1 MHEFFQ
7 QLEQL
12 RSVHRRVSLAT
23 LVNTVGTSPRKEGAK
38 MWVGEGGEIFGAVTI
53 GGCVDAYVIEQAE
66 TVLATQVP
74 RLIELPLGD
83 EDAWELGLSCA
94 GTIEV
99 FIEPLSAAHSPPFD
113 LYAAL
118 KLHLDKGGSGALMT
132 RLDGTTIG
140 AKLLLLDNGHRRG
153 SLGDATLDQA
163 VCTAVLPDL
172 AQGLSYT
179 RSFALGATVS
189 AQGAAR
195 SPRLRR
201 RRGHSLTCPLPH
213 TTVRVFVEVQ
223 TPPATLI
230 IVGASHMAM
239 LLVQLARPIG
249 FHTVVVDSRPRLA
262 TPERFPATDTLLVGI
277 PSEIVK
283 TLPLSAC
290 TAVILVAHDYKYDLP
305 ILRHV
310 LSSAAGDI
318 GVLGS
323 RRRGEGLRQFLREEG
338 VPEEALR
345 RIRVPIG
352 LDLGGR
358 SAPEIALAILA
369 EVVATR
375 YGGSHLPLSQQ
386 RQDRG

>member
-1 MHEFFQ
+1 
-7 QLEQL
+7 
-12 RSVHRRVSLAT
+12 
-23 LVNTVGTSPRKEGAK
+23 

-66 TVLATQVP
+66 VTLATQVP

-83 EDAWELGLSCA
+83 EEAWELGLSCA

-99 FIEPLSAAHSPPFD
+99 FLEPLSAEPSQLFD
-113 LYAAL
+113 LYTAL
-118 KLHLDKGGSGALMT
+118 KLHLDSGAAGALIT
-132 RLDGTTIG
+132 CLDGTTIG
-140 AKLLLLDNGHRRG
+140 AKLLLLDNGHTLG
-153 SLGDATLDQA
+153 SLGDAALEQA
-163 VCTAVLPDL
+163 VCTVVLPDL
-172 AQGLSYT
+172 AQSLSRT
-179 RSFALGATVS
+179 LSFAPA
-189 AQGAAR
+189 
-195 SPRLRR
+195 
-201 RRGHSLTCPLPH
+201 H
-213 TTVRVFVEVQ
+213 TTARVFVEVY

-239 LLVQLARPIG
+239 SLVQLARPIG
-249 FHTVVVDSRPRLA
+249 FHTIVVDSRPRFA

-277 PSEIVK
+277 PSEIVQ
-283 TLPLSAC
+283 TLPLSSS

-305 ILRHV
+305 ILRQV
-310 LSSAAGDI
+310 LSSSVGYI

-323 RRRGEGLRQFLREEG
+323 RRRGEGLLKFLREDG
-338 VPEEALR
+338 VPDEALR

>member
-12 RSVHRRVSLAT
+12 RSLHQRVALAT
-23 LVNTVGTSPRKEGAK
+23 LVNTIGTSPRKEGAK

-66 TVLATQVP
+66 VTLATQVP

-83 EDAWELGLSCA
+83 EEAWELGLSCA

-99 FIEPLSAAHSPPFD
+99 FLEPFSAEHSQLFD
-113 LYAAL
+113 LYTAL
-118 KLHLDKGGSGALMT
+118 QLHLDSGAAGALIT
-132 RLDGTTIG
+132 CLDGPTIG
-140 AKLLLLDNGHRRG
+140 TKLLLLDNGYTLG
-153 SLGDATLDQA
+153 SLGDTTLEEA

-172 AQGLSYT
+172 AQGLSRT
-179 RSFALGATVS
+179 LSFTLS
-189 AQGAAR
+189 
-195 SPRLRR
+195 
-201 RRGHSLTCPLPH
+201 H
-213 TTVRVFVEVQ
+213 TTARVFVEVH

-239 LLVQLARPIG
+239 LLVQLARPLG
-249 FHTVVVDSRPRLA
+249 FHTIVVDSRPRFA
-262 TPERFPATDTLLVGI
+262 TPERFPETDTLLVGI

-283 TLPLSAC
+283 TLPLYSS

-310 LSSAAGDI
+310 LSSSVGYI

-323 RRRGEGLRQFLREEG
+323 RRRGEGLLKFLHEDG
-338 VPEEALR
+338 VPDEALR

-358 SAPEIALAILA
+358 SASEIALAILA

>member
-12 RSVHRRVSLAT
+12 RSVNRRVSLAT
-23 LVNTVGTSPRKEGAK
+23 LVNTIGTSPRKEGAK

-53 GGCVDAYVIEQAE
+53 GGCVDAHVIEQAE
-66 TVLATQVP
+66 AMLATQVP

-83 EDAWELGLSCA
+83 EEAWELGLSCA

-99 FIEPLSAAHSPPFD
+99 FLEPLSAEHSQLFD
-113 LYAAL
+113 LYTAL
-118 KLHLDKGGSGALMT
+118 KSHLDRGGSGALMT
-132 RLDGTTIG
+132 CLDGATMG
-140 AKLLLLDNGHRRG
+140 AKLLLLDDGYTLG
-153 SLGDATLDQA
+153 SLGDATLEQA

-172 AQGLSYT
+172 ARGLSRT
-179 RSFALGATVS
+179 LSFALGATVS
-189 AQGAAR
+189 AQGAAL
-195 SPRLRR
+195 S
-201 RRGHSLTCPLPH
+201 H
-213 TTVRVFVEVQ
+213 TTARVFVEVH

-249 FHTVVVDSRPRLA
+249 FHTIVVDSRPRFA

-283 TLPLSAC
+283 TLSLSSS

-310 LSSAAGDI
+310 LSSPVGYI

-323 RRRGEGLRQFLREEG
+323 RRRGEGLRQFLREDG

>member
-12 RSVHRRVSLAT
+12 RHLNRRVSLAT

-38 MWVGEGGEIFGAVTI
+38 MWVGEGGDILGSVTI

-66 TVLATQVP
+66 AVLADQVP

-99 FIEPLSAAHSPPFD
+99 FIEPLSAAHSQPFD
-113 LYAAL
+113 LYTAL
-118 KLHLDKGGSGALMT
+118 KSHLDGGAAGALLT
-132 RLDGTTIG
+132 CLDGATMG
-140 AKLLLLDNGHRRG
+140 AKLLLLDDGTTLG
-153 SLGDATLDQA
+153 SLGDPALDQEA
-163 VCTAVLPDL
+163 CKAALSHM
-172 AQGLSYT
+172 AQGLSRT
-179 RSFALGATVS
+179 L
-189 AQGAAR
+189 
-195 SPRLRR
+195 
-201 RRGHSLTCPLPH
+201 SLALPH
-213 TTVRVFVEVQ
+213 TTARVFVEVH

-230 IVGASHMAM
+230 IVGASHVAM
-239 LLVQLARPIG
+239 LLVQLARPVG
-249 FHTVVVDSRPRLA
+249 FHTIVVDSRPRFA

-283 TLPLSAC
+283 TLPLSPV

-310 LSSAAGDI
+310 LSSPVGYI

-323 RRRGEGLRQFLREEG
+323 RRRGEGLLKFLREDG

-369 EVVATR
+369 EVVSAR

-386 RQDRG
+386 RQDAE

>member
-12 RSVHRRVSLAT
+12 RSVNRPLSLAT

-66 TVLATQVP
+66 AMLATQVP

-83 EDAWELGLSCA
+83 EEAWELGLSCA

-99 FIEPLSAAHSPPFD
+99 FLEPLSAEHSQLFD
-113 LYAAL
+113 LYTAL
-118 KLHLDKGGSGALMT
+118 KSHLDRGGSGALMT
-132 RLDGTTIG
+132 CLDGATMG
-140 AKLLLLDNGHRRG
+140 AKLLLLDNGHALG
-153 SLGDATLDQA
+153 SLGDATLEQA

-172 AQGLSYT
+172 AQGLSRT
-179 RSFALGATVS
+179 LSFA
-189 AQGAAR
+189 
-195 SPRLRR
+195 
-201 RRGHSLTCPLPH
+201 LPH
-213 TTVRVFVEVQ
+213 TTVRVFVEVH

-249 FHTVVVDSRPRLA
+249 FHTIVVDSRPRFA

-283 TLPLSAC
+283 TLPLSSS

-310 LSSAAGDI
+310 LSSPVGYI

-323 RRRGEGLRQFLREEG
+323 RRRGEGLRQFLREDG

-386 RQDRG
+386 RQDRE

>member
-1 MHEFFQ
+1 
-7 QLEQL
+7 
-12 RSVHRRVSLAT
+12 
-23 LVNTVGTSPRKEGAK
+23 

-74 RLIELPLGD
+74 SLIELPLGD

-99 FIEPLSAAHSPPFD
+99 FIEPLNAVHSPPFD

-132 RLDGTTIG
+132 CLDGTTIG
-140 AKLLLLDNGHRRG
+140 AKLLLLDNGHTRG

-172 AQGLSYT
+172 AQGLSRT

-189 AQGAAR
+189 APVRAERTQGQAAL
-195 SPRLRR
+195 S
-201 RRGHSLTCPLPH
+201 H
-213 TTVRVFVEVQ
+213 TTVRVFVEVL

-262 TPERFPATDTLLVGI
+262 TPERFPATDTLLVGM
-277 PSEIVK
+277 PSEIVQ
-283 TLPLSAC
+283 TLPLSAS

-310 LSSAAGDI
+310 LSSAVGYI

-323 RRRGEGLRQFLREEG
+323 RRRGEGLRQFLREDG

>member
-12 RSVHRRVSLAT
+12 CNVKRCVALAT

-38 MWVGEGGEIFGAVTI
+38 MWVGEDGDILGAVTI

-66 TVLATQVP
+66 AVLATQMP

-99 FIEPLSAAHSPPFD
+99 FIEPFGAGPSQPFD
-113 LYAAL
+113 LYTAL
-118 KLHLDKGGSGALMT
+118 KSHLDSGASGALLT
-132 RLDGTTIG
+132 CLDGATLG
-140 AKLLLLDNGHRRG
+140 AKFLFLDNGNTLG
-153 SLGDATLDQA
+153 SLGDPTLDQEA
-163 VCTAVLPDL
+163 CKAARSHL
-172 AQGLSYT
+172 AQGLSRT
-179 RSFALGATVS
+179 L
-189 AQGAAR
+189 
-195 SPRLRR
+195 
-201 RRGHSLTCPLPH
+201 SLALPH
-213 TTVRVFVEVQ
+213 KTARVFVEVH

-230 IVGASHMAM
+230 IVGASHVAM
-239 LLVQLARPIG
+239 LLVQMAQPVG
-249 FHTVVVDSRPRLA
+249 FHTIVVDSRPRFA

-283 TLPLSAC
+283 TLPLSSL

-310 LSSAAGDI
+310 LSSPVGYI

-323 RRRGEGLRQFLREEG
+323 RRRGEGLLKFLREEG
-338 VPEEALR
+338 VTEAALQ
-345 RIRVPIG
+345 RIHIPIG

-369 EVVATR
+369 EVVSSR
-375 YGGSHLPLSQQ
+375 YGGSNLPLSL
-386 RQDRG
+386 RGRTQGKDYSP

>member
-1 MHEFFQ
+1 MHAFFQ

-12 RSVHRRVSLAT
+12 RHLNRPVALAT
-23 LVNTVGTSPRKEGAK
+23 LVHTVGTSPRKEGAK
-38 MWVGEGGEIFGAVTI
+38 MWVDEGGDVLGAVTI

-66 TVLATQVP
+66 AVLADQVP

-99 FIEPLSAAHSPPFD
+99 FIEPCSAENSQPFD
-113 LYAAL
+113 LYTAL
-118 KLHLDKGGSGALMT
+118 KSHLDKGGSGALLT
-132 RLDGTTIG
+132 CLDGPSMG
-140 AKLLLLDNGHRRG
+140 AKLLLLDDGTTLG
-153 SLGDATLDQA
+153 SLGDPALDQE
-163 VCTAVLPDL
+163 VCQAALSHM
-172 AQGLSYT
+172 AQGLSRT
-179 RSFALGATVS
+179 L
-189 AQGAAR
+189 
-195 SPRLRR
+195 
-201 RRGHSLTCPLPH
+201 SLALPH
-213 TTVRVFVEVQ
+213 MTAQVFVEVH
-223 TPPATLI
+223 TPPATLM
-230 IVGASHMAM
+230 IVGASHVAM
-239 LLVQLARPIG
+239 LLVQLARPVG
-249 FHTVVVDSRPRLA
+249 FHTIVIDSRPRFA

-283 TLPLSAC
+283 TLPLSSA

-310 LSSAAGDI
+310 LSSPVGYI

-323 RRRGEGLRQFLREEG
+323 RRRGEGLLKFLREDG
-338 VPEEALR
+338 VPEAALR

-369 EVVATR
+369 EVVSAR
-375 YGGSHLPLSQQ
+375 YGGSNLPLSQQ